1 MPLPRA
7 APPSA
12 NFGIACAVW
21 YSMNLPM
28 SLPTMP
34 ADFLIQDF
42 AALQA
47 ARRFA
52 PSCHPAS
59 GHFGELRV
67 DWVGQRL
74 REHQL
79 IGGV

>member
-1 MPLPRA
+1 
-7 APPSA
+7 
-12 NFGIACAVW
+12 
-21 YSMNLPM
+21 
-28 SLPTMP
+28 MP

-67 DWVGQRL
+67 NWVGQRL